1 MPSKRSLHPRW
12 QHSDSMASTPQRE
25 LALEITRKLRDA
37 GFEALWAGGCVRDQ
51 LLGIEPKDY
60 DVATNARPE
69 QVQELFGKRRTL
81 AIGASFGV
89 IAVLKKGRLPVEVA
103 TFRSDGAYVDGRRPT
118 SVQFT
123 TAEQDAQRRD
133 FTINGMFFDP
143 LANEVIDYVGG
154 QIDLKEGVIRAI
166 GDPSA
171 RFAEDKLRM
180 LRAVRFATTLG
191 FELDRATFAAVQK
204 MAPEMTVISA
214 ERIGAELTRLLVHP
228 RRSHGVKLLHVA
240 GLLSVLLPEMAGE
253 AENDSTVWRKTLA
266 VLANLESQK
275 LGTAFAALLGEL
287 GKQINLAQVGR
298 RFRFAN
304 SDVELANWLLKNLPN
319 VDNADLLPWPQL
331 QRILVHEN
339 SAELLSL
346 GRASFGTNHQ
356 GVRHCEECLQLPQEK
371 LNPAPL
377 LTGDDL
383 VRQGYEPGPNFA
395 KVLNAVR
402 DSQLEE
408 KVTTPPEALALAER
422 LLRGEQH
429 S

>member
-1 MPSKRSLHPRW
+1 
-12 QHSDSMASTPQRE
+12 MASTPQRE

-89 IAVLKKGRLPVEVA
+89 IAVLKKGCLPVEVA

-143 LANEVIDYVGG
+143 LANKVIDYVGG

-191 FELDRATFAAVQK
+191 FELDRATFAAVQE

-228 RRSHGVKLLHVA
+228 RRSHGVTLLHVA
-240 GLLSVLLPEMAGE
+240 GLLSVLLPELAGE
-253 AENDSTVWRKTLA
+253 AENDSTDWRKTLA

-275 LGTAFAALLGEL
+275 LGTAFAALLGES

-319 VDNADLLPWPQL
+319 VANAELLSWPQL

-383 VRQGYEPGPNFA
+383 VRQGYEPGPYFA

-408 KVTTPPEALALAER
+408 KVTTLPEALALAER